1 MPKVCSRAVIA
12 LLLGLLGLAWTSA
25 GFAADKT
32 DTQKKDDSESVFG
45 LTRVW
50 KIHLHV
56 TAENW
61 KTMQPAGGGFPGA
74 PPAAGGRPNPGTER
88 KPNDSTQTPPTPPGP
103 GGPGGAF
110 RPGSFGFEFDYVKAD
125 VELDG
130 EKLSEVG

>member
-88 KPNDSTQTPPTPPGP
+88 SRMTRLRLRQHLRGLEVQAVRFVQAASGSNSTM
-103 GGPGGAF
+103 
-110 RPGSFGFEFDYVKAD
+110 
-125 VELDG
+125 
-130 EKLSEVG
+130 